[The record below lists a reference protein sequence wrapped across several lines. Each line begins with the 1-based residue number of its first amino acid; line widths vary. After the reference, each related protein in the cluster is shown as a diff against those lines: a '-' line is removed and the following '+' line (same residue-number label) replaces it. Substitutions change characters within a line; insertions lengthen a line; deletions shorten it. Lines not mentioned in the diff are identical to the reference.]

1 MTNILRETIGKAA
14 VKVKKSPF
22 SETFEANWKKKLQL
36 LYHYSD

>member
-22 SETFEANWKKKLQL
+22 SETFLSQL
-36 LYHYSD
+36 EEKITTTLSLF